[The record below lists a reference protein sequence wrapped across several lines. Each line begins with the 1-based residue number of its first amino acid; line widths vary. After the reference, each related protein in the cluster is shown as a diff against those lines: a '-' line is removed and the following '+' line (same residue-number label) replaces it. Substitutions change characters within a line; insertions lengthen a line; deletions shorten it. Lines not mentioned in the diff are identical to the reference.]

1 MENPTTT
8 PKGQATMWEY
18 LRGLP
23 ELFSFIIIILGLTA
37 IVIISLKGTAAIR
50 WGKNLIGLGGGAK
63 ESGYSTENHP
73 THETE
78 IEQPPS
84 PTATAILRLP
94 KRGCGDCIL
103 IIMSE
108 REKYGLKMSNVH
120 DKILRNQMNFFEQKS
135 VEIQELTEKIFCDL
149 MESTR
154 KQTVITASGKNVEIE
169 YKFFTELLKDALIL
183 VKNEIRRSYKENGYF
198 EMSDSDFSIYIKDKN
213 RLIINLIVQHVKSM
227 YPSQGMTVTAYDF
240 QSGLLFMMPQL
251 HEILRECF
259 EYAKDVTAEADRLVV
274 GYQAEFSSWADKFIL
289 DM

>member
-1 MENPTTT
+1 
-8 PKGQATMWEY
+8 MWEY

-63 ESGYSTENHP
+63 NTDDPVEERP
-73 THETE
+73 THETGM
-78 IEQPPS
+78 EQPPS
-84 PTATAILRLP
+84 PAATAILRLP

-120 DKILRNQMNFFEQKS
+120 DKVLRNQMNFFEQKT
-135 VEIQELTEKIFCDL
+135 VEIQELAEKIFCDL
-149 MESTR
+149 MESTK
-154 KQTVITASGKNVEIE
+154 KQAAVTASGKNVDIE

-183 VKNEIRRSYKENGYF
+183 VKNEIRKSYKENGYF
-198 EMSDSDFSIYIKDKN
+198 EMSDSDFSIYLKDKN
-213 RLIINLIVQHVKSM
+213 RLVINLIVQHVKSM

-240 QSGLLFMMPQL
+240 QSGLLFMMPQI

-259 EYAKDVTAEADRLVV
+259 VYAKEVTADSERQEV
-274 GYQAEFSSWADKFIL
+274 GYQREFSAWADKFIS